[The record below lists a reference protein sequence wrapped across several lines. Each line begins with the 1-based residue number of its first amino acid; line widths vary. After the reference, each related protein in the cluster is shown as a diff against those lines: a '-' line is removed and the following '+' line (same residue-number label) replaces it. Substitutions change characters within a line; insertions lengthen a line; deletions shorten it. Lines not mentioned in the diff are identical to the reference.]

1 MSIIMTE
8 TITLPTDL
16 EQLVM
21 LEAVVAELLASAPAV
36 EDAEA
41 MQYNIVLA
49 LHELCVNIIKHAYE
63 GQPGEFQITLAL
75 YDSPSRLVIDS
86 YDRGTKPFSLASV
99 AEPDLVDPPINGL
112 GIFLMRQLMDTV
124 QFDVCDGVNHW
135 RITKQLSD
143 STQNLSHSP
152 AA

>member
-1 MSIIMTE
+1 MSIVTSK

-16 EQLVM
+16 EQLVA
-21 LEAVVAELLASAPAV
+21 LEAVVADLLANTPAI

-41 MQYNIVLA
+41 VHYNIVLA
-49 LHELCVNIIKHAYE
+49 LHELCVNIIKHAFA
-63 GQPGEFQITLAL
+63 GQPGEFQITLTVHDAPAL
-75 YDSPSRLVIDS
+75 LVIDS
-86 YDRGTKPFSLASV
+86 YDRGTKPFNLASV

-124 QFDVCDGVNHW
+124 QYDTSGGVNHW

-143 STQNLSHSP
+143 STQNHFHSP
-152 AA
+152 AV

>member
-1 MSIIMTE
+1 MSIVTSK

-16 EQLVM
+16 EQLVV
-21 LEAVVAELLASAPAV
+21 LDALVAELLVSAPAF

-41 MQYNIVLA
+41 VHYNIVLA

-63 GQPGEFQITLAL
+63 GQPGEFQLTLAL
-75 YDSPSRLVIDS
+75 HDSPSRLVIDS
-86 YDRGTKPFSLASV
+86 YDRGTRPFSLASV

-124 QFDVCDGVNHW
+124 QFDVSGGVNHW
-135 RITKQLSD
+135 HITKQLTD